1 MIPFTYERVGTVAEA
16 VEHST
21 APGSMLIAGGT
32 EVVNWLR
39 LGVHGP
45 ATLVD
50 LKTVPGLAD
59 ISLVGETVHIGP
71 LVRLADVAAHPWVA
85 QRFPVLRESIH
96 LAASAQLRNL
106 ATIGGNPLQY
116 TRCPY
121 FRAEAETPCT
131 KRRPGSGCAAR
142 HGITDNQAIFGWT
155 DDCVAVQPSDPGT
168 ALAALDAV
176 YVTRHA
182 DGGRRIAARELNTLP
197 SQDAVAHN
205 MLRPGEVIT
214 DIEITGTAPTS
225 TYLKVRPRA
234 SYEFATVAV
243 AVALEV
249 DGDLVR
255 RARIALGSVAMR
267 PWRLDATERLLVG
280 HRIGSAAAQRAIE
293 AGFADAKPLPGNEY
307 KITLARN
314 AVARAL
320 RQAVTA

>member
-1 MIPFTYERVGTVAEA
+1 MIPFTYERAGTVDEA
-16 VEHST
+16 MERTV

-39 LGVHGP
+39 LGVQAP
-45 ATLVD
+45 TTLVD

-59 ISLVGETVHIGP
+59 ISLAGDTVYIGP
-71 LVRLADVAAHPWVA
+71 LVRLNDVAAHPLVA

-121 FRAEAETPCT
+121 FRSEAETPCT

-182 DGGRRIAARELNTLP
+182 NGGRP
-197 SQDAVAHN
+197 V
-205 MLRPGEVIT
+205 
-214 DIEITGTAPTS
+214 
-225 TYLKVRPRA
+225 
-234 SYEFATVAV
+234 SY
-243 AVALEV
+243 
-249 DGDLVR
+249 
-255 RARIALGSVAMR
+255 SV
-267 PWRLDATERLLVG
+267 
-280 HRIGSAAAQRAIE
+280 
-293 AGFADAKPLPGNEY
+293 
-307 KITLARN
+307 
-314 AVARAL
+314 
-320 RQAVTA
+320 